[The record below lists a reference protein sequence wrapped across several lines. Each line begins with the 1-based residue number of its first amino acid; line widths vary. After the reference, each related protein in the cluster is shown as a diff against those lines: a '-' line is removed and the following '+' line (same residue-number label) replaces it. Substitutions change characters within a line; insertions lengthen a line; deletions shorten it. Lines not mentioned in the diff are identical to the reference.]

1 MIEHKVNDQWIETLK
16 DGKRHMIKLVKHVLR
31 CRVCIYHNGFG
42 CELPSTF
49 TKGCPFPGTEIVA
62 IDLGIVDEN
71 DILHCPFCGG
81 KMEVLDKFYAFD
93 GFTVRCKV
101 CSCGTDCYMT
111 KDKAL
116 EAANRR
122 V

>member
-1 MIEHKVNDQWIETLK
+1 MGKHNLGDQWVAVLA
-16 DGKRHMIKLVKHVLR
+16 DGKNHMLK
-31 CRVCIYHNGFG
+31 RVAFG
-42 CELPSTF
+42 EGPDIANCD
-49 TKGCPFPGTEIVA
+49 GCVWAGNDNCYSNDMPCTT
-62 IDLGIVDEN
+62 IDLGELDEN